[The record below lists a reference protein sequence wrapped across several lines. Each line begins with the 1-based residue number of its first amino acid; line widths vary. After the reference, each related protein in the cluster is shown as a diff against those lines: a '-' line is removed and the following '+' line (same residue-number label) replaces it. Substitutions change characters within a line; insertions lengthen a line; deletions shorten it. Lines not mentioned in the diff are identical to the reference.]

1 MATPC
6 ASPRAACASASPRA
20 RAAAR
25 EGGAEARGPA
35 PRDAGGTT
43 TPRSRATRAAPLQQ
57 VQRRM
62 RVPALR
68 HTMFATARLPRNATK
83 EPSLC
88 CAAGRGTACHL
99 AVQVWQAVC
108 LHLVDVR
115 AVDRA

>member
-1 MATPC
+1 MATPRV
-6 ASPRAACASASPRA
+6 AARSPRLRLSPRA
-20 RAAAR
+20 RAAGR

-35 PRDAGGTT
+35 PRDAGRTT
-43 TPRSRATRAAPLQQ
+43 APRPRATRAAPLQQ
-57 VQRRM
+57 VQRRI

-68 HTMFATARLPRNATK
+68 HTIFATARLPRNATK
-83 EPSLC
+83 EPSLR

-108 LHLVDVR
+108 VHLVDVR